1 MNTTIEIGESVEE
14 DDEGNEVVVEA
25 VPAKVNIP
33 IEKKIEVDET
43 WMVNSANV
51 RRFLRRM
58 GGNRRE
64 TWESTLQTSVK
75 WLEKGAVARRSCTF
89 VEERL
94 SQHPCQAFVKE
105 GAGTLADLSHTK
117 AGPRIE
123 ATSE

>member
-75 WLEKGAVARRSCTF
+75 WRKPAGDGTPFLVIQAIGNKRS
-89 VEERL
+89 
-94 SQHPCQAFVKE
+94 
-105 GAGTLADLSHTK
+105 
-117 AGPRIE
+117 
-123 ATSE
+123 

>member
-1 MNTTIEIGESVEE
+1 VNTTIEIGESVEE

-75 WLEKGAVARRSCTF
+75 WLEKGAVARRCCTF